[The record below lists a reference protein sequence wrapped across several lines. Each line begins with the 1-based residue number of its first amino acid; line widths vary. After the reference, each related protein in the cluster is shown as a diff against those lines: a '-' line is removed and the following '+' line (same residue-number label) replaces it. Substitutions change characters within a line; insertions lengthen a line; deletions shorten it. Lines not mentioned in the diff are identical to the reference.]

1 MAVCHFGNFHEDRI
15 ARDSLWHELT
25 SPHYFEEFKS
35 IIATKTGDASK
46 ITMDSNLKEL
56 GLDSLDLVEIILD
69 GEEKCGITFENE
81 ELLTFKT
88 VGDVV
93 RSAESKK

>member
-1 MAVCHFGNFHEDRI
+1 MN
-15 ARDSLWHELT
+15 
-25 SPHYFEEFKS
+25 YFEEFKN
-35 IIATKTGDASK
+35 IIAEKTGDASK
-46 ITMDSNLKEL
+46 ISMDSSLKEL

-69 GEEKCGITFENE
+69 GEERLGITFEND

-93 RSAESKK
+93 KSAEAKK

>member
-1 MAVCHFGNFHEDRI
+1 MN
-15 ARDSLWHELT
+15 
-25 SPHYFEEFKS
+25 YFEEFKT
-35 IIATKTGDASK
+35 IIGEKTGDASK

-69 GEEKCGITFENE
+69 GEERLGITFDNE

-93 RSAESKK
+93 RSAEGKK

>member
-1 MAVCHFGNFHEDRI
+1 MN
-15 ARDSLWHELT
+15 
-25 SPHYFEEFKS
+25 YFEEFKS
-35 IIATKTGDASK
+35 IIGAKTGDASK

-56 GLDSLDLVEIILD
+56 GLDSLDLVEIVLD
-69 GEEKCGITFENE
+69 GEERLGITFEND

>member
-1 MAVCHFGNFHEDRI
+1 MN
-15 ARDSLWHELT
+15 
-25 SPHYFEEFKS
+25 YFEEFKN
-35 IIATKTGDASK
+35 IISEKTGDASK
-46 ITMDSNLKEL
+46 ITMDSSLKEL

-69 GEEKCGITFENE
+69 GEERLGITFEND

-93 RSAESKK
+93 RSAEAKK

>member
-1 MAVCHFGNFHEDRI
+1 MN
-15 ARDSLWHELT
+15 
-25 SPHYFEEFKS
+25 YFEEFKN
-35 IIATKTGDASK
+35 IISAKTGDSVN
-46 ITMDSNLKEL
+46 ITMDSSLKEL

-69 GEEKCGITFENE
+69 GEERLGITFEND

-93 RSAESKK
+93 SSAEAKK

>member
-1 MAVCHFGNFHEDRI
+1 MN
-15 ARDSLWHELT
+15 
-25 SPHYFEEFKS
+25 YFEEFKS
-35 IIATKTGDASK
+35 IIAEKTGDASK

-56 GLDSLDLVEIILD
+56 GLDSLDLVEIVLD
-69 GEEKCGITFENE
+69 GEERLNITFEND

>member
-1 MAVCHFGNFHEDRI
+1 MN
-15 ARDSLWHELT
+15 
-25 SPHYFEEFKS
+25 YFDEFKT
-35 IIATKTGDASK
+35 IIAAKTGDASK

-69 GEEKCGITFENE
+69 GEEKLKITFAND
-81 ELLTFKT
+81 ELLNFKT

-93 RSAESKK
+93 RSAEAKK

>member
-1 MAVCHFGNFHEDRI
+1 MN
-15 ARDSLWHELT
+15 
-25 SPHYFEEFKS
+25 YFEEFKT
-35 IIATKTGDASK
+35 IIGAKTGDASK

-69 GEEKCGITFENE
+69 GEEKLGITFEND
-81 ELLTFKT
+81 ELLNFKT

-93 RSAESKK
+93 RSAEAKK

>member
-1 MAVCHFGNFHEDRI
+1 MN
-15 ARDSLWHELT
+15 
-25 SPHYFEEFKS
+25 YFEEFKN
-35 IIATKTGDASK
+35 IIASKTSDESN

-69 GEEKCGITFENE
+69 AEERLGITFDDS
-81 ELLTFKT
+81 ELLNFAT

-93 RSAESKK
+93 KSAEAKK

>member
-1 MAVCHFGNFHEDRI
+1 MN
-15 ARDSLWHELT
+15 
-25 SPHYFEEFKS
+25 YFEEFRN
-35 IIATKTGDASK
+35 IIASKTGDESK
-46 ITMDSNLKEL
+46 ITMESSLKDL
-56 GLDSLDLVEIILD
+56 GLDSLDLVEIVLD
-69 GEEKCGITFENE
+69 GEERLGITFEND

>member
-1 MAVCHFGNFHEDRI
+1 MN
-15 ARDSLWHELT
+15 
-25 SPHYFEEFKS
+25 YFEEFKN
-35 IIATKTGDASK
+35 IISAKTSDATK

-69 GEEKCGITFENE
+69 AEEKLGISFKDE
-81 ELLTFKT
+81 ELLSFTT

-93 RSAESKK
+93 RSAEAKN

>member
-1 MAVCHFGNFHEDRI
+1 MN
-15 ARDSLWHELT
+15 
-25 SPHYFEEFKS
+25 YFEKFKT
-35 IIATKTGDASK
+35 IIGAKTGDASK

-69 GEEKCGITFENE
+69 GEEKLGITFEND
-81 ELLTFKT
+81 ELLNFKT

-93 RSAESKK
+93 RSAEAKK

>member
-1 MAVCHFGNFHEDRI
+1 MN
-15 ARDSLWHELT
+15 
-25 SPHYFEEFKS
+25 YFEEFRN
-35 IIATKTGDASK
+35 IIAAKTGDASK

-56 GLDSLDLVEIILD
+56 GLDSLDLVEIVLD
-69 GEEKCGITFENE
+69 GEERLGITFENE
-81 ELLTFKT
+81 ELLNFAT

>member
-1 MAVCHFGNFHEDRI
+1 MN
-15 ARDSLWHELT
+15 
-25 SPHYFEEFKS
+25 YFEEFKS
-35 IIATKTGDASK
+35 IIAEKTGDAAK

-69 GEEKCGITFENE
+69 GEEKLGITFEND
-81 ELLTFKT
+81 ELLKFTT

-93 RSAESKK
+93 KSAEAKK

>member
-1 MAVCHFGNFHEDRI
+1 MN
-15 ARDSLWHELT
+15 
-25 SPHYFEEFKS
+25 YFEEFKN
-35 IIATKTGDASK
+35 IIAAKTGEGSK

-56 GLDSLDLVEIILD
+56 GLDSLDLVEIVLD
-69 GEEKCGITFENE
+69 GEERLGITFDNE
-81 ELLTFKT
+81 ELLTFVT

>member
-1 MAVCHFGNFHEDRI
+1 MN
-15 ARDSLWHELT
+15 
-25 SPHYFEEFKS
+25 YFEEFKA
-35 IIATKTGDASK
+35 IIGEKTGDASK
-46 ITMDSNLKEL
+46 INMESSLKEL

-69 GEEKCGITFENE
+69 GEERLGITFDNE

-93 RSAESKK
+93 RSAEGKK

>member
-1 MAVCHFGNFHEDRI
+1 MN
-15 ARDSLWHELT
+15 
-25 SPHYFEEFKS
+25 YFEEFKN
-35 IIATKTGDASK
+35 IIAAKTGDAAK

-56 GLDSLDLVEIILD
+56 GLDSLDLVEIVLD
-69 GEEKCGITFENE
+69 GEEKLGITFEND
-81 ELLTFKT
+81 ELLNFNT

>member
-1 MAVCHFGNFHEDRI
+1 MN
-15 ARDSLWHELT
+15 
-25 SPHYFEEFKS
+25 YFEEFKN
-35 IIATKTGDASK
+35 IIAAKTGDADK

-56 GLDSLDLVEIILD
+56 GLDSLDLVEIVLD
-69 GEEKCGITFENE
+69 GEERLGITFEND
-81 ELLTFKT
+81 ELLNFKT